1 MPRADHRD
9 RNFAGVCR
17 SAQHLKTL
25 SLVVSPKRW
34 RRVANLHDSGP
45 DDRHFELAFRDD
57 GGAAIRLGD
66 GLHGMRLPL
75 GSRLALAYWTGAGE
89 AGAIEL
95 RRSEQVATSD
105 QQDLW
110 MVIRQRTDSVRGASS
125 G

>member
-17 SAQHLKTL
+17 SVQHLKTL

-57 GGAAIRLGD
+57 GGAAIQVR
-66 GLHGMRLPL
+66 RRYARNAVAAWV
-75 GSRLALAYWTGAGE
+75 SVALAYWTGAGE

-95 RRSEQVATSD
+95 RRSEQVVTSD

-110 MVIRQRTDSVRGASS
+110 AAIRQRTDSVRGASS

>member
-17 SAQHLKTL
+17 RVQHLKTL

-75 GSRLALAYWTGAGE
+75 GSRLASRIGPALAKRAQSSCGGPS
-89 AGAIEL
+89 
-95 RRSEQVATSD
+95 RS
-105 QQDLW
+105 
-110 MVIRQRTDSVRGASS
+110 
-125 G
+125 